1 MRLQTHVA
9 QLTQE
14 LSAAESQRLV
24 LSEQVLQYQNPG
36 NAASATAA
44 TQLQLQQL
52 QNSCSSERES
62 ARDELS
68 DKYSA
73 QIVAEGKAHAA
84 AIDALK
90 AQTGANF
97 TCFASTKY

>member
-1 MRLQTHVA
+1 M
-9 QLTQE
+9 
-14 LSAAESQRLV
+14 
-24 LSEQVLQYQNPG
+24 LQYQNLG

-44 TQLQLQQL
+44 TQLQLQH
-52 QNSCSSERES
+52 SCSSERERE
-62 ARDELS
+62 RDELS

-73 QIVAEGKAHAA
+73 QLVAEGKVHAA

-97 TCFASTKY
+97 TCFASTKKLVPQYKY